1 MSYRY
6 KPDSEQQTMVPF
18 VQGEKEASIICP
30 IHGHVN
36 LTEDDYN
43 AQIAR
48 HDDFWKCPICVNTSG
63 WDDDN
68 YDAWVAQNLGSWQE
82 CKVCNGTGVV
92 TCKRCNGTGW
102 VGGLT
107 GEICCD
113 GTDDCP
119 ACEGACGAWV
129 R

>member
-1 MSYRY
+1 MSYELG
-6 KPDSEQQTMVPF
+6 SEQQTMFPF
-18 VQGEKEASIICP
+18 TSGEKEAAIICP
-30 IHGHVN
+30 VHRHVN
-36 LTEDDYN
+36 LTKDDYKE
-43 AQIAR
+43 QMSQPSV
-48 HDDFWKCPICVNTSG
+48 FWKCPICGSMSD

-68 YDAWVAQNLGSWQE
+68 YDVWLKQNMGSWQE
-82 CKVCNGTGVV
+82 CKVCNGSGIV

-102 VGGLT
+102 VGGLA

-119 ACEGACGAWV
+119 ACEGAGGVWV